1 MYHGTVLQVLSKVCC
16 PVLFKKEMYSL
27 RLYAMEP
34 FVKGFKLKC
43 VTVCCRVLFNKRA
56 DCLVLC
62 GMELFVKDFKLKCV
76 LCGMELFVFC
86 YSVLSCV
93 VK

>member
-1 MYHGTVLQVLSKVCC
+1 MSHGTVLQVLSKVCC

-43 VTVCCRVLFNKRA
+43 VTVCCRVLFKKEMYSLRLYA
-56 DCLVLC
+56 
-62 GMELFVKDFKLKCV
+62 MEPFVKGFNLKCV
-76 LCGMELFVFC
+76 TVCC
-86 YSVLSCV
+86 RVL
-93 VK
+93 